1 MIPIE
6 TEGVLSQVQH
16 GLIVS
21 CQALPG
27 EPLHGADTM
36 VKMARAAQQGGAV
49 AIRANGAADVHAMKQ
64 TLSLPVIGLVKR
76 DYDDSDIYITPTL
89 REMEELVE
97 AGADI
102 IALDATLR
110 PRPGGCK
117 LKQLIDYA
125 HEHGVTSMA
134 DISTLEEALHAA
146 SLGIGC
152 VSTTLSGYTPY
163 STQIDGPD
171 LELVRRASELLPVPL
186 IAEGKIHAPEQVEEA
201 FRLGAYAVVVGSA
214 ITRPQLITQRFADA
228 ARKAV
233 NSIYGD
239 ERQN

>member
-1 MIPIE
+1 MGM
-6 TEGVLSQVQH
+6 EGVLSKVQH

-27 EPLHGADTM
+27 EPLHGADSM

-49 AIRANGAADVHAMKQ
+49 AIRANGASDVCAIKQ
-64 TLSLPVIGLVKR
+64 AISLPVIGLIKR

-110 PRPGGCK
+110 PRPAGCK
-117 LKQLIDYA
+117 LKRLLDYA
-125 HEHGVTSMA
+125 HEQGVTSMA

-146 SLGIGC
+146 SLAQTAYPPRYPGIRR
-152 VSTTLSGYTPY
+152 TLLRLRVLIWSWFG
-163 STQIDGPD
+163 
-171 LELVRRASELLPVPL
+171 ERRNWFLFL
-186 IAEGKIHAPEQVEEA
+186 
-201 FRLGAYAVVVGSA
+201 
-214 ITRPQLITQRFADA
+214 
-228 ARKAV
+228 
-233 NSIYGD
+233 
-239 ERQN
+239 

>member
-27 EPLHGADTM
+27 EPLHGADSM

-49 AIRANGAADVHAMKQ
+49 AIRANGAADVRAMKQ

-146 SLGIGC
+146 SLGIGS

-163 STQIDGPD
+163 STHIDGPD

>member
-1 MIPIE
+1 MGL
-6 TEGVLSQVQH
+6 EGVLSKVQH

-27 EPLHGADTM
+27 EPLHGADSM
-36 VKMARAAQQGGAV
+36 VKMALAAQQGGAV
-49 AIRANGAADVHAMKQ
+49 AIRANGASDVRAIKQ
-64 TLSLPVIGLVKR
+64 AISLPVIGLIKR

-110 PRPGGCK
+110 PRPAGCK
-117 LKQLIDYA
+117 LKRLIDYA
-125 HEHGVTSMA
+125 HEQGVTSMA

-146 SLGIGC
+146 SLGADC

-163 STQIDGPD
+163 STQIEGPD
-171 LELVRRASELLPVPL
+171 LELVRRASELVPAPL
-186 IAEGKIHAPEQVEEA
+186 IAEGKIYDPVQVEEA
-201 FRLGAYAVVVGSA
+201 FRMGAHAVVVGSA

-233 NSIYGD
+233 KCIYGD
-239 ERQN
+239 ERPN